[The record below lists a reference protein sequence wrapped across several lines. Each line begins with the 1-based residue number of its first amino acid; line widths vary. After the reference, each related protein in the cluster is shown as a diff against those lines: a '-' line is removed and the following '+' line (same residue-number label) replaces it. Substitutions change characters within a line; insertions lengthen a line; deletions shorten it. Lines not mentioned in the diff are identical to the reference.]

1 MGGGLGGPLR
11 DLPPDSVAAAKPPL
25 EGRRSRRSNRLNYG
39 HARRVALGATGEA
52 AALRPAPEV
61 GEVAPEPSPRIAAGV
76 TSGRRARL
84 LPRPPARAG
93 AGPDGYR
100 RATRCRR

>member
-11 DLPPDSVAAAKPPL
+11 DLPQDSVAAAKPPL

-61 GEVAPEPSPRIAAGV
+61 GEAAPEPSPRIAAGA
-76 TSGRRARL
+76 TSALRARL
-84 LPRPPARAG
+84 KLGPPTLAG
-93 AGPDGYR
+93 AGPVLYR
-100 RATRCRR
+100 